1 MKFLIK
7 WLISIALLIVGSVFL
22 LQSIPGGQHLLD
34 RAERKAR
41 MGLHQVFYRWN
52 KPLPSTPRLKRL
64 KVRLNDK
71 GLKLGAPIFMRIFKK
86 EAKLEIWIKDKS
98 SFKRFASY
106 PICYYSGRLGPKQK
120 QGDRQAPEGFYTVA
134 KHQLNPNS
142 RWHRSFNLGY
152 PNLFDR
158 SHKRT
163 GDYLMVHGGCSSIGC
178 YAMTN
183 DVIDEIWTIVTQALN
198 KSQSRF
204 SVHVYPFA
212 MSARNMKRYRKNKW
226 HSFWQDL
233 QKGYALFEETK
244 VPPKVSVCK
253 GRYQAR
259 PGRKGSKGNSPLG
272 NRCVREAGL

>member
-1 MKFLIK
+1 MRFLIK
-7 WLISIALLIVGSVFL
+7 GFFLTAVLVMGATIALPL
-22 LQSIPGGQHLLD
+22 LPGGQHFLD
-34 RAERKAR
+34 RVERKAR

-52 KPLPSTPRLKRL
+52 RPLPTTPRLKKL
-64 KVRLNDK
+64 KARLNYQ
-71 GLKLGAPIFMRIFKK
+71 GLELGAPIFMRIFKK
-86 EAKLEIWIKDKS
+86 EARLEIWIKDKK

-120 QGDRQAPEGFYTVA
+120 QGDRQAPEGFYSVS

-163 GDYLMVHGGCSSIGC
+163 GNYLMVHGGCSSIGC

-183 DVIDEIWTIVTQALN
+183 DVIDEIWTIITQALRH
-198 KSQSRF
+198 SQPRF
-204 SVHVYPFA
+204 AVHVYPFK
-212 MSARNMKRYRKNKW
+212 MSQHNMKRYRKNKW
-226 HSFWQDL
+226 HSFWKDL
-233 QKGYALFEETK
+233 QKGYDLFEQTK

-253 GRYQAR
+253 GRYQTS
-259 PGRKGSKGNSPLG
+259 PGRKGSTGNAAL
-272 NRCVREAGL
+272 RKQCVREVRL